1 LFIFFDIS
9 AEITYFSSGRKIGKL
24 LKMRLRILAPVL
36 AFSILI
42 HSSCSQDESVRT
54 MPVTTDSELALEFY
68 KAGMLSFDQIKVKM
82 AYHNLELAVKE
93 DPDFFMAYF
102 WMYFMPG
109 KSPKKTV
116 DKALMVEADLNE
128 GEKQIKTAFKYL
140 IDGQGEKVV
149 EHLQMAIDLYPSDPD
164 IHKILYILQFQYLKD
179 VEAAEGSIK
188 RAIKACPDF
197 EPAYNHLG
205 YALMDLE
212 RFDEAEKAFNTYIEL
227 SPNTANPYDSKGD
240 FYMVTKQFDLAYV
253 SYMRAYEIDPTFSVS
268 EKKALKAIGLFN
280 NSTKESVQ

>member
-1 LFIFFDIS
+1 
-9 AEITYFSSGRKIGKL
+9 
-24 LKMRLRILAPVL
+24 MRLRILAPVL
-36 AFSILI
+36 VFSILI

-68 KAGMLSFDQIKVKM
+68 KAGMLAFDQIKVKM

-93 DPDFFMAYF
+93 DPNFFMAYF

-140 IDGQGEKVV
+140 IDGQDEKVV
-149 EHLQMAIDLYPSDPD
+149 QHLQMAIDLYPSDPHV
-164 IHKILYILQFQYLKD
+164 HKILYILQFQYLKD
-179 VEAAEGSIK
+179 VEAAVQSMK
-188 RAIKACPDF
+188 RAIKACPEYEF
-197 EPAYNHLG
+197 AYNLLG
-205 YALMDLE
+205 YALLDLGK
-212 RFDEAEKAFNTYIEL
+212 FDEAEDVFNTYIEL

-240 FYMVTKQFDLAYV
+240 YYMATRQYKSAYN

-268 EKKALKAIGLFN
+268 EKKALKAQDLLN
-280 NSTKESVQ
+280 RSAL

>member
-1 LFIFFDIS
+1 
-9 AEITYFSSGRKIGKL
+9 
-24 LKMRLRILAPVL
+24 MRLRILAPVL
-36 AFSILI
+36 VFSILI

-54 MPVTTDSELALEFY
+54 MPLTTDSELALEFY

-93 DPDFFMAYF
+93 DPNFFMAYF

-109 KSPKKTV
+109 KSPKKIV

-140 IDGQGEKVV
+140 IDGQDEKVV

-164 IHKILYILQFQYLKD
+164 VHKILYILQYHYLKD
-179 VEAAEGSIK
+179 VESAEASLQ
-188 RAIKACPDF
+188 RAIKACPDYAS
-197 EPAYNHLG
+197 AYNLLG
-205 YALMDLE
+205 YALMDLG
-212 RFDEAEKAFNTYIEL
+212 RFDEAEDVLNTYIEL

-240 FYMVTKQFDLAYV
+240 FYMATEQFDLAYQ

-268 EKKALKAIGLFN
+268 EKKALKAIDLFN
-280 NSTKESVQ
+280 SSTKESMQ